1 MGIAFCFSIF
11 SVRPLS
17 QISWLGRG
25 WELNLGTVTHPEYN
39 NMKKQLKLAVKNRDG
54 IGRGPAR
61 RLRKSGQIPAII
73 YGKSGSK
80 TVSVDAIAFRTLM
93 RSKGDSASLVELALE
108 DGGKELS
115 IIKDFQRDPLSTAI
129 IHIDLL
135 AVDPNVEMTV
145 SVPIHYSGEPVGV
158 KVGNGVLDIILHDID
173 VRCLPKDLPEFIAV
187 DVSELQINES
197 IHVGKLPKAE
207 GVTYPGDENRVLALC
222 AAPEEE
228 TPVEETPAAAA
239 ATPAPSTSTPAP
251 AAQK

>member
-1 MGIAFCFSIF
+1 MGLLFVFPFLAFIPFLDF
-11 SVRPLS
+11 
-17 QISWLGRG
+17 LGRG
-25 WELNLGTVTHPEYN
+25 AAANESRARDSLGIH

-80 TVSVDAIAFRTLM
+80 SVSVDAIAFRTLM

-145 SVPIHYSGEPVGV
+145 SVPIHYSGEPIGV
-158 KVGNGVLDIILHDID
+158 KTANGLLDIILHDVD

-187 DVSELQINES
+187 DVSELQVNES
-197 IHVGKLPKAE
+197 IHVGKLPKLE
-207 GVTYPGDENRVLALC
+207 GVTYPGDENRVVALC
-222 AAPEEE
+222 SAPEDAAADDEASAE
-228 TPVEETPAAAA
+228 AGAATSATAAAPAAAA
-239 ATPAPSTSTPAP
+239 
-251 AAQK
+251 QK